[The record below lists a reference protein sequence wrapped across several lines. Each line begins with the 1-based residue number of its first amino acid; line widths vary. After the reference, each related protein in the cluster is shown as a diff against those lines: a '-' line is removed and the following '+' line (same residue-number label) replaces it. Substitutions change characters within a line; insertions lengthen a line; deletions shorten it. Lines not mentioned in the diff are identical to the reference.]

1 MNLFH
6 NSQTDISV
14 PQKVKVP
21 KDESENNLGSSPKGY
36 LPTVRIWMCSYL
48 LDSYT
53 WLLLLL
59 LLPLPPD
66 VGPLI
71 LDPTLSF
78 ILEPKKM

>member
-1 MNLFH
+1 
-6 NSQTDISV
+6 
-14 PQKVKVP
+14 
-21 KDESENNLGSSPKGY
+21 
-36 LPTVRIWMCSYL
+36 MCSYL
-48 LDSYT
+48 MDSYT

>member
-1 MNLFH
+1 
-6 NSQTDISV
+6 
-14 PQKVKVP
+14 
-21 KDESENNLGSSPKGY
+21 
-36 LPTVRIWMCSYL
+36 MCSYL

-53 WLLLLL
+53 WLLL

>member
-6 NSQTDISV
+6 NSQTDNSV
-14 PQKVKVP
+14 PQKVRVP

-59 LLPLPPD
+59 LLPD

-71 LDPTLSF
+71 LDATLSF
-78 ILEPKKM
+78 ILKT